1 MYTFTE
7 LVEKAK
13 KVHGHKYIY
22 DESTFKNSV
31 EKMRIICPTHGE
43 FWQSMHCH
51 INKKQGCPLC
61 GKAHKRKRSKK
72 KKKITKENFLS
83 LCCEKFGNKFEYDLT
98 DYKNLNSKIAVTC
111 PEHGTFKQ
119 TANSHLNS
127 KYGCPK
133 CAADSVSKN
142 STMTTADFIK
152 KAIAVHG
159 NKYDYS
165 KVEYRGNKRV
175 HIICPI
181 HGDFWQSPH
190 NHLFGNGCPKCG
202 RQRTIDL
209 NRMTQ
214 DDFIRRATEIHDSK
228 YDYSK
233 VKYVDYRTKI
243 TIGCPVHGEFKQTP
257 DDHLQGKGC
266 SKCGNLLSKSEN
278 EIYEYCCSLVGKEN
292 VIQSEHNIIKPH
304 EIDIYIPSLKIGIEY
319 NGLRWHS
326 EEFGKDRYYHITK
339 TLACE
344 EKGVRLIQIFEDE
357 YEFSKNLVLSKIKH
371 ILGKDENLKKVYARK
386 CRINEISFETAKSFL
401 KQNHIQGCSKS
412 TVYLGC
418 FNEDNII
425 AVMTFKQEK
434 YNKWELTRFA
444 SDISIHCIGVAGK
457 LFSYFIK
464 TYKPNEVK
472 SFADRRWTSPIKNLY
487 TEIGF
492 KLEKKLAPD
501 YRYYSRNAKH
511 IRYHKFGFRKKTLY
525 KKYGLPLT
533 MTESEMAKEL
543 GYSKIWDCGLLKYV
557 WKETKKPQV

>member
-13 KVHGHKYIY
+13 KVHGDKYIY
-22 DESTFKNSV
+22 DESTFKKSV
-31 EKMRIICPTHGE
+31 EKMRIICPIHGE

-61 GKAHKRKRSKK
+61 GKTHERKPFKK
-72 KKKITKENFLS
+72 KNKLTKENFLS

-98 DYKNLNSKIAVTC
+98 DYKNLSSKITVTC

-119 TANSHLNS
+119 TASSHLNS

-133 CAADSVSKN
+133 CAADSISKKN
-142 STMTTADFIK
+142 TLTTEGFIK
-152 KAIAVHG
+152 KATAVHG
-159 NKYDYS
+159 GKYDYS
-165 KVEYRGNKRV
+165 KVVYQGNKRV

-202 RQRTIDL
+202 RQRTIEL

-214 DDFIRRATEIHDSK
+214 EDFIRRATEMHDSK

-233 VKYVDYRTKI
+233 VKYVDYRTKV
-243 TIGCPVHGEFKQTP
+243 TIGCSIHGEFKQTP

-266 SKCGNLLSKSEN
+266 PKCGNLLSKSEN
-278 EIYEYCCSLVGKEN
+278 EIYEYCCSLMGKEN
-292 VIQSEHNIIKPH
+292 VIQSEHNVIKPH

-326 EEFGKDRYYHITK
+326 EEFGKDRHYHIAK

-344 EKGVRLIQIFEDE
+344 KKGIRLIQIFEDE
-357 YEFSKNLVLSKIKH
+357 YEFSKDLVLSKIKH
-371 ILGKDENLKKVYARK
+371 ILDKDRNLKKVYARK
-386 CRINEISFETAKSFL
+386 CRVNEISFETAKIFL
-401 KQNHIQGCSKS
+401 KQNHIQGYSKS

-418 FNEDNII
+418 FSDDCII

-444 SDISIHCIGVAGK
+444 SDISIRCIGVAGK
-457 LFSYFIK
+457 LFSFFIK
-464 TYKPNEVK
+464 TYNPNEVK

-501 YRYYSRNAKH
+501 YRYYSRKTKH
-511 IRYHKFGFRKKTLY
+511 IRYHKFGFRKKILH

-533 MTESEMAKEL
+533 MTETEMVKEL
-543 GYSKIWDCGLLKYV
+543 GYSKIWDCGLLKYI
-557 WKETKKPQV
+557 WKAKKG

>member
-13 KVHGHKYIY
+13 KVHGDKYIY

-51 INKKQGCPLC
+51 VNKKQGCPLC
-61 GKAHKRKRSKK
+61 GKAHERKCAKK
-72 KKKITKENFLS
+72 KKKLSKETFLS
-83 LCCEKFGNKFEYDLT
+83 LCREKFGNKFEYDLT
-98 DYKNLNSKIAVTC
+98 DYKNLSSKIAVTC

-119 TANSHLNS
+119 TANLHLNS

-142 STMTTADFIK
+142 SAMTTADFIK

-159 NKYDYS
+159 DKYDYS
-165 KVEYRGNKRV
+165 KVEYQGNKRV

-181 HGDFWQSPH
+181 HGEFWQSPH

-202 RQRTIDL
+202 RQRTINL
-209 NRMTQ
+209 SRMTQ
-214 DDFIRRATEIHDSK
+214 DDFIRRAAEIHDNK

-233 VKYVDYRTKI
+233 VKYVDYRTKV

-266 SKCGNLLSKSEN
+266 PKCGNLLSKSEN

-292 VIQSEHNIIKPH
+292 VIQSEHSIIKPH

-326 EEFGKDRYYHITK
+326 EEFGKDRHYHITK

-344 EKGVRLIQIFEDE
+344 KKGIRLIQIFEDE
-357 YEFSKNLVLSKIKH
+357 YEFSKDLVLSKIKH

-386 CRINEISFETAKSFL
+386 CHINEISFEIAKSFL
-401 KQNHIQGCSKS
+401 KQNHIQGYSKS

-418 FNEDNII
+418 FNEDGII

-444 SDISIHCIGVAGK
+444 SDINIHCIGVAGK
-457 LFSYFIK
+457 LFSHFIK

-492 KLEKKLAPD
+492 KLERKLAPD
-501 YRYYSRNAKH
+501 YRYYSRKAKH
-511 IRYHKFGFRKKTLY
+511 IRYHKFGFRKKILH

-533 MTESEMAKEL
+533 MTESEMVKEL
-543 GYSKIWDCGLLKYV
+543 GYSKIWDCGLLKYI
-557 WKETKKPQV
+557 WKTKKE